1 MHSLIITGILGKQVR
16 QSIIRYFCIMWIIQT
31 SLLKKY
37 RGMTLF
43 PLLLVSHEA
52 DVHDEVFIN
61 HERIHAAQQKE
72 LLIIF
77 FYLWYVINYLL
88 LRTKYDHH
96 QAYRNI
102 VFEREAYAMER
113 NLNYLTDRKWWS
125 FLKFYHGAS

>member
-1 MHSLIITGILGKQVR
+1 
-16 QSIIRYFCIMWIIQT
+16 MWIIQT